1 MKSEPR
7 PVPDDLT
14 ADASVTMAVIAAIGE
29 LSGRHPVDLD
39 FCLAEHV
46 DPDALDTLFSPAR
59 DRAVEVTLTF
69 DDYEVTVRDD
79 GTDITVVARDGDR
92 TSRTVVGR

>member
-7 PVPDDLT
+7 PVPNDLT
-14 ADASVTMAVIAAIGE
+14 ADASVTMAVVTAISE

-46 DPDALDTLFSPAR
+46 DPDALDGLFSPAR
-59 DRAVEVTLTF
+59 DRAIELTLSL
-69 DDYEVTVRDD
+69 DDYEVTVRDA
-79 GTDITVVARDGDR
+79 GAETVVVARDGDR